1 MAKERLT
8 GLRKPPFVVDLL
20 PFIAALSCLMVGH
33 RFLPW
38 FIVPLAV
45 IAAPAAAQFVPR
57 DVMIPVER
65 AARTLPAERTAPTPA
80 EADRIAALEAQ
91 VRIDNACN
99 STSEAALETPRRA
112 LLQLYEGSYGPG
124 HPATAR
130 PLMSLLCHF
139 AYNGKTPEGRAER
152 ERIIDRLIAI
162 GRDRDQPL
170 TLYAGLSARTDL
182 RREQN
187 RMQDALV
194 SDREALALA
203 RRHLADRPDLIA
215 TSARSLAVSL
225 GVTSGPIAAEPL
237 LQEAV
242 TLLQRAPGIDSFILA
257 DAYRGLGENLTAQ
270 LRVADAKPWFNRA
283 FDIIEAAVP
292 GADRNGLDHINLYS
306 QTLFWIDPL
315 RVDAL
320 YRAVLARQEA
330 LPDSND
336 ARNWMTLWNLAKSSS
351 LMLDQ
356 PSAVFRSD
364 LSEAIGY
371 QRRVVATA
379 VGPAKARMTL
389 DLANLLAQRRETAP
403 EAEPLYREALAAD
416 PDNPQLLE
424 RLGNLLWLLE
434 RYDDALPMRRRTVQE
449 AAARLGPGH
458 RDTIRL
464 NQNLGVALWMAG
476 RPLDARPYLEDVL
489 AGYRAE
495 LSALPEAANA
505 AYRANLGG
513 FISARAI
520 ELLKLYWGDR
530 KNPGQGGEDDLR
542 MHGFAVAQLAH
553 PSASG
558 AAISETAARALAER
572 AGKND
577 LFLRWTAAR
586 DRVVAL
592 DEAIG
597 QAAQRGAAGDADR
610 VRLLNERTVAGD
622 ALSAAAARLQ
632 TELPALF
639 ATLRPE
645 PVALTEVMGT
655 RGTPALLREDEA
667 LVLLFPGMPE
677 ARGQMSRGIVFAAT
691 RESSAWA
698 EIPMDGADLAAAV
711 TELHGQLSD
720 AAYSGAT
727 RRDAD
732 QELWQFLRYDRAA
745 AHRVHQALFSDPAI
759 SALLGCK
766 KRWILVPEGPLLSLN
781 FAALVAAPPAGG
793 DMGDIDPAILRATRW
808 LGLDRVLTVLPAVDA
823 LRTARRTPVRAWAG
837 GKFYGVGDPAFT
849 GKADPPPDPATAGSR
864 GQMLAAPGGGTP
876 ALAGRIRMI
885 PRQGLYRDGVADPT
899 RLAGLR
905 RLDHSA
911 SEVVRMAQYFGAP
924 AYRRLL
930 QLDATQARIDRS
942 NADGTLADSQVIL
955 FATHALLGGR
965 FDGTLAEP
973 ALALTPGAHPP
984 GTDPTAG
991 DDGLLTA
998 SEVAQLRLNAA
1009 LVILSACD
1017 TAAGSD
1023 GGDGFSG
1030 LTRAFLLAG
1039 ARAVLA
1045 TYSPVLD
1052 DVGER
1057 MTTTAI
1063 ARLKDES
1070 GDIAAALQSA
1080 MQDMLLDASKD
1091 ERGASLAHPAA
1102 WAVYVAI
1109 DPS

>member
-1 MAKERLT
+1 
-8 GLRKPPFVVDLL
+8 
-20 PFIAALSCLMVGH
+20 MVGR

-38 FIVPLAV
+38 IIAPLAA
-45 IAAPAAAQFVPR
+45 IASPSVAQFVPR
-57 DVMIPVER
+57 DVMIPVEQ
-65 AARTLPAERTAPTPA
+65 AARTLPPDRTAPTLA
-80 EADRIAALEAQ
+80 DLDRIGVLEKQ
-91 VRIDNACN
+91 VRIDTACN
-99 STSEAALETPRRA
+99 STSEAALESPRRA
-112 LLQLYEGSYGPG
+112 LLQLYEDSYGPG

-130 PLMSLLCHF
+130 PLLSLLCHF
-139 AYNGKTPEGRAER
+139 AYNGKTAEGRAER

-162 GRDRDQPL
+162 GRDRNQPL
-170 TLYAGLSARTDL
+170 TLYAGLSAHAEL

-203 RRHLADRPDLIA
+203 RRHLADRPERIA
-215 TSARSLAVSL
+215 TSARSLAASL
-225 GVTSGPIAAEPL
+225 AATSGPSAAEPL

-242 TLLQRAPGIDSFILA
+242 TLLQGAPGIDPFTLA
-257 DAYRGLGENLTAQ
+257 DAYRSLGENLTAQ
-270 LRVADAKPWFNRA
+270 LRVADAKPWFSRA
-283 FDIIEAAVP
+283 LDIIEAALP

-306 QTLFWIDPL
+306 QTMFWIDPP
-315 RVDAL
+315 RIDAL

-330 LPDSND
+330 LPGSSD

-356 PSAVFRSD
+356 PSAVFRTD
-364 LSEAIGY
+364 LTEAIGY

-403 EAEPLYREALAAD
+403 EAERIYRDALTAD
-416 PDNPQLLE
+416 PENPKLVEQ
-424 RLGNLLWLLE
+424 LGNLLWLLE
-434 RYDDALPMRRRTVQE
+434 RYDDALPLRRRTIAE
-449 AAARLGPGH
+449 AAARLGPDH
-458 RDTIRL
+458 RETIRL
-464 NQNLGVALWMAG
+464 NQNLGMALWIAR

-495 LSALPEAANA
+495 QSALPETANA

-513 FISARAI
+513 FISTKAI
-520 ELLKLYWGDR
+520 ELLKLYWIDR
-530 KNPGQGGEDDLR
+530 QNPGQGGEADLR
-542 MHGFAVAQLAH
+542 TRGFAMAQFAH

-572 AGKND
+572 AGKSAA
-577 LFLRWTAAR
+577 FLRWTAAR
-586 DRVVAL
+586 DRVVTL

-610 VRLLNERTVAGD
+610 VRLLGERAAAGD
-622 ALSAAAARLQ
+622 ALGVAAADLR

-645 PVALTEVMGT
+645 PVALTEVMGAK
-655 RGTPALLREDEA
+655 GTPALLRKDEA
-667 LVLLFPGMPE
+667 LVLLFPGISN
-677 ARGQMSRGIVFAAT
+677 ARGEMSRGIIFAAT
-691 RESSAWA
+691 REGSAWA
-698 EIPMDGADLAAAV
+698 EIPIDGADLASAAAD
-711 TELHGQLSD
+711 LHGQLSD
-720 AAYSGAT
+720 ATYSGAT
-727 RRDAD
+727 RRNAD
-732 QELWQFLRYDRAA
+732 QELWQFLRYDRSA
-745 AHRVHQALFSDPAI
+745 AHRVYQGLFGDPAI
-759 SALLGCK
+759 AALLGGK

-781 FAALVAAPPAGG
+781 FAALVTAPPEGG
-793 DMGDIDPAILRATRW
+793 DMGDIDPAMLRKTAW
-808 LGLDRVLTVLPAVDA
+808 LGLDRVLTVLPTVDA
-823 LRTARRTPVRAWAG
+823 LRTARRTPARAWAG

-849 GKADPPPDPATAGSR
+849 GKADPPPNPTTAGSR
-864 GQMLAAPGGGTP
+864 GQTLAVPNGGTP
-876 ALAGRIRMI
+876 AITGRAGMI
-885 PRQGLYRDGVADPT
+885 ARQGLYRDGVADPT

-911 SEVVRMAQYFGAP
+911 SEVLRMAQYFGAP
-924 AYRRLL
+924 AERRLL

-942 NADGTLADSQVIL
+942 NADGTLADSQIIL

-973 ALALTPGAHPP
+973 ALALTPGARPP
-984 GTDPTAG
+984 GIAATAA

-998 SEVAQLRLNAA
+998 SEVAQLRLDAA

-1039 ARAVLA
+1039 ARAILA

-1057 MTTTAI
+1057 MTTSTVT
-1063 ARLKDES
+1063 RLKDER
-1070 GDIAAALQSA
+1070 GDIAAALQST
-1080 MQDMLLDASKD
+1080 MRDLLFDPSKD